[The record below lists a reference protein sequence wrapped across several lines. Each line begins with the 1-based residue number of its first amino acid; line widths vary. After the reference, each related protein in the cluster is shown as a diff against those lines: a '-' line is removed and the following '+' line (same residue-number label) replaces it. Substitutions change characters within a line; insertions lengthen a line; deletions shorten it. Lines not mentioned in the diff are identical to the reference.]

1 MNALDRTFRI
11 TLILKGLDG
20 LLELVGGVLLVLVSP
35 DQINSIVRFLTQ
47 HELAEDPNDFVANHL
62 VNAASGLS
70 SSATIYGAIYLLVH
84 GLVKVLLVIAVL
96 RDRLWAYPWLIAFLV
111 IFIGYQI
118 YQISVQFSLGLTL
131 LTVFDL
137 FIVWLTV
144 IEYRKRRH
152 RRQAREPAPD
162 EGRNK
167 A

>member
-118 YQISVQFSLGLTL
+118 YQISVQISLGLIL

-152 RRQAREPAPD
+152 HRQAREPAPD